1 MGYSAAVKA
10 RNNTNKNAPAT
21 PGKPANVAKA
31 EPMGKVVQVKGKA
44 KVGTGPKSI
53 IGKKSGK
60 ASVKSSGMS
69 NKLMVT
75 DLPKKSQNGR
85 KAGWTGAVPRSAPAD
100 VTRATKA

>member
-21 PGKPANVAKA
+21 PGKP
-31 EPMGKVVQVKGKA
+31 A